1 MIPLLGWIKRSVES
15 LVIPMKDPKIPDE
28 SPTGWWVVG
37 ILMENLGTGDS
48 KYWENMMIFA
58 GNRWREIYE
67 KAVDYA
73 KRDEE
78 GGTLKFRGITNLL
91 PIFDKFEDGAEI
103 LYTRI
108 DDDSCLK
115 GIFTEEELSERYG

>member
-1 MIPLLGWIKRSVES
+1 
-15 LVIPMKDPKIPDE
+15 
-28 SPTGWWVVG
+28 
-37 ILMENLGTGDS
+37 MENLGTGDS

-58 GNRWREIYE
+58 GKRWREIYG

-78 GGTLKFRGITNLL
+78 GGTQKFRGITNLL
-91 PIFDKFEDGAEI
+91 PIYDEFEDGAEI

-108 DDDSCLK
+108 DDDSCLSS
-115 GIFTEEELSERYG
+115 IYTEEELSERYG